1 MQLSFIIID
10 DTELDHFIAR
20 KMIGNV
26 SNAYK
31 VRSFLD
37 APSALQHIIEAEQ
50 DNNIKIILVFLD
62 IHMPMKNGFE
72 FVEEFEKLEQ
82 ALQDKYYIVA
92 LTSSIEMSDINR
104 MSSYRS
110 FRARITKPITVDGLR
125 SLLNKVNSE
134 FGLTMFD
141 GD

>member
-31 VRSFLD
+31 VKSFLD
-37 APSALQHIIEAEQ
+37 APSALQHIIEAEH
-50 DNNIKIILVFLD
+50 DDTIKIILVFLD
-62 IHMPMKNGFE
+62 IYMPMMNGFE

-82 ALQDKYYIVA
+82 TLQDKYYIVA

-110 FRARITKPITVDGLR
+110 FKGRITKPITVDGLR
-125 SLLNKVNSE
+125 SLLNKVGSE
-134 FGLTMFD
+134 FGLTTPD
-141 GD
+141 VN